1 MKNHNSEV
9 VTIEGRRIGAEFP
22 PYVIAEISGNH
33 NGDINN
39 AIDLITIAKDSGADA
54 VKIQTYTPD
63 TITIKSDRGEFKIKG
78 GLWDGYTLYD
88 LYEKAHTPWDWH
100 ETLFEHA
107 KKIGITLFSSFSDDT
122 AVDFLEG
129 LGCPAYKIGSLEI
142 VDLPLIRKAA
152 STGKPLLISTGMS
165 SKEEIS
171 EALEAA
177 KSQGCVDIILLHCTS
192 SYPSTY
198 KEANLKRIIEL
209 QKMHN
214 GVVGLSDHTLDNITS
229 LVSIPFGSS
238 VIEKHIVISKDKE
251 TVDSKFSIDPTQLK
265 TLVNDVNKAWYSI
278 GSSDF
283 ELTEGEGKTY
293 KYRPSI
299 YVIKDI
305 NKGDLIANDSIRI
318 IRPGLGI
325 KPKFYDK
332 VVGMEA
338 NTDIVRGTPLSWDMI
353 S

>member
-1 MKNHNSEV
+1 MN
-9 VTIEGRRIGAEFP
+9 
-22 PYVIAEISGNH
+22 IAERGINSNTTPFIIAEMSGNH
-33 NGDINN
+33 NQS
-39 AIDLITIAKDSGADA
+39 IDKAFEIVDAAAKSGVHAL
-54 VKIQTYTPD
+54 KLQTYTAD
-63 TITIKSDRGEFKIKG
+63 TMTLSIDSDEFCINDNDS
-78 GLWDGYTLYD
+78 LWSGNKLHD
-88 LYEKAHTPWDWH
+88 LYNKAHTPWDWH
-100 ETLFEHA
+100 KPIMDRA
-107 KKIGITLFSSFSDDT
+107 KKLGMLCFSSPFDNT

-238 VIEKHIVISKDKE
+238 VIEKHIVYSKDKE
-251 TVDSKFSIDPTQLK
+251 TVDSMFSIDSLQLK
-265 TLVNDVNKAWYSI
+265 TLVSDVNNAWNSI

-283 ELTEGEGKTY
+283 KITKGESTTY

-299 YVIKDI
+299 YTIKNI
-305 NKGDLIANDSIRI
+305 NKGDLITNDCIRI

-325 KPKFYDK
+325 KPKYYDK
-332 VVGMEA
+332 VIGMKA
-338 NTDIVRGTPLSWDMI
+338 NVDIASGTPLSWSII